1 MSVFNFLLGT
11 KEEFY
16 PESNYPKVSII
27 LPTFNNA
34 HTIRT
39 TLNSLLMQHYPSFEI
54 LVIDAGSKD
63 RTLEIVKSYRTKLI
77 RIFAV
82 SSYNRYEMLNKGISL
97 SKGTY
102 INFVF
107 PGDYY
112 ISKENLHIMMGLAI
126 RESFPDLVYCGCLI
140 RDGKSEAKLLY
151 RPLLLSVLKN
161 GQQPTNLQSCWFKA
175 SLFRQI
181 GKFDTGLQLRGGFDL
196 FCRVIRQGRMVQFS
210 SINRILLDYDLQGV
224 TREMI
229 VQHFKE
235 TLKILLHHFGIK
247 AAIMWLFH
255 QKDTKRYLKSWWK
268 SARIA
273 FLGRS

>member
-1 MSVFNFLLGT
+1 MSAFNFLLNA

-16 PESNYPKVSII
+16 PESDYPKVSII
-27 LPTFNNA
+27 LPTYNNA

-63 RTLEIVKSYRTKLI
+63 RTLEIVKSYRHKLI

-82 SSYNRYEMLNKGISL
+82 SSFSRYEMLNKGISL
-97 SKGTY
+97 SSGSY

-112 ISKENLHIMMGLAI
+112 ISKENLHLMMGLAI
-126 RESFPDLVYCGCLI
+126 QENFPDLVYCGCLI

-151 RPLLLSVLKN
+151 RPLSISILKN

-181 GKFDTGLQLRGGFDL
+181 GKFDTNLQLRGGFDL
-196 FCRVIRQGRMVQFS
+196 FCRFILQGRMVHFR

-224 TREMI
+224 TRKMI

-235 TLKILLHHFGIK
+235 TMKVLLRHFGLK
-247 AAIMWLFH
+247 TAVMWLFR
-255 QKDTKRYLKSWWK
+255 QKDVQRYLKSLWRSVK
-268 SARIA
+268 VA